1 MTLNEDQRNIIID
14 GASLS
19 TDAIPGRLIG
29 RQEQADRLRACLAPM
44 MTGQRP
50 MNAWL
55 HGPSGSGKTLLARST
70 TGEVCT
76 SGANRL
82 AVYVN
87 CWRHRTQ
94 YSVLQAIIDELRIL
108 GAEAQDTNIKLD
120 RIRQFLR
127 DRPTVIILDEIDR
140 PMPAVREEIIHA
152 LLGLPKTGV
161 VCVAGSTNALAAM
174 EEGTRSRLS
183 PALIE
188 APAYSTMELEAILTD
203 RANRSLSP
211 GSWSP
216 ATIRHIALRS
226 SGDARVAI
234 NALRRS
240 AGEAEQSGQPKID
253 VRFIDHTLAQWQT
266 VRQEARFVGLSEHE
280 KIIHDLAK
288 QHAPLGAT
296 DLGRLY
302 IAHCRSHGLHPI
314 ARRTFSKYLGRLSSA
329 GLLAMSGQHGS
340 KGGRMVRAA

>member
-1 MTLNEDQRNIIID
+1 MTLNDNQGNIIID

-19 TDAIPGRLIG
+19 TDAIPSRLIG
-29 RQEQADRLRACLAPM
+29 RQEQAGQLRACLVPM

-50 MNAWL
+50 VNAWL
-55 HGPSGSGKTLLARST
+55 YGPPGSGKTILAKSA

-76 SGANRL
+76 SGSNRL

-87 CWRHRTQ
+87 CWQHRTRHN
-94 YSVLQAIIDELRIL
+94 VLQAIIGEFQVL
-108 GAEAQDTNIKLD
+108 GAESSDTNIKLD

-127 DRPTVIILDEIDR
+127 NRPMVIILDEIDR
-140 PMPAVREEIIHA
+140 PMPTVREEIIHA

-161 VCVAGSTNALAAM
+161 ICVAGSTNALAAM
-174 EEGTRSRLS
+174 GERTRSRLS

-203 RANRSLSP
+203 RAHQSLSP

-234 NALRRS
+234 NALRR
-240 AGEAEQSGQPKID
+240 AAAEAEQSGQPKID
-253 VRFIDHTLAQWQT
+253 VRFIDRTLTQWQA

-280 KIIHDLAK
+280 KIIHDLAMR
-288 QHAPLGAT
+288 HAPLGAT

-302 IAHCRSHGLHPI
+302 IAHCRSHGLHPM

>member
-1 MTLNEDQRNIIID
+1 
-14 GASLS
+14 
-19 TDAIPGRLIG
+19 
-29 RQEQADRLRACLAPM
+29 M

-50 MNAWL
+50 VNAWL
-55 HGPSGSGKTLLARST
+55 HGPPGSGKTLLAKST
-70 TGEVCT
+70 TGEVCA

-82 AVYVN
+82 AVHVN
-87 CWRHRTQ
+87 CWQHRTL
-94 YSVLQAIIDELRIL
+94 YSVLQAIINELRIL

-127 DRPTVIILDEIDR
+127 NRPTVIILDEIDR

-152 LLGLPKTGV
+152 LLGLPKSGV
-161 VCVAGSTNALAAM
+161 ICVAGSTNTLATM
-174 EEGTRSRLS
+174 DERTRSRLS

-203 RANRSLSP
+203 RAHQGLSP

-216 ATIRHIALRS
+216 ATIRHIALSS

-234 NALRRS
+234 NALRR
-240 AGEAEQSGQPKID
+240 AAAETEQSGQPKID
-253 VRFIDHTLAQWQT
+253 VRFIDRTLARWQAI
-266 VRQEARFVGLSEHE
+266 RQEARFVGLSEHE
-280 KIIHDLAK
+280 KIIHDLAMR
-288 QHAPLGAT
+288 HAPLGAT
-296 DLGRLY
+296 DLARLY
-302 IAHCRSHGLHPI
+302 IAHCRNHGLHPM